1 MDRLVA
7 PARQRHAA
15 PLTAMGRHILILNER
30 DLEHP
35 MAGGAEIH
43 LFEVFGR
50 LAAAGDRVTMLC
62 AGFRGG
68 ARETVLAGVTV
79 RRLGRTRYG
88 YYPRVVAACRRYLAA
103 ERPDVLVEAHNKL
116 PFLSPLYTRVA
127 RLVIVHHLFGATA
140 FRQVPLPVALAVIA
154 AEALVPRLY
163 RGVLFVAIS
172 ESSRDDMIRRGLA
185 PETVRV
191 VPCGV
196 DHSRYRVGDG
206 RRPETPL
213 AMFVGRIEAYKRL
226 DVLLR
231 ALGRVRNGGIEARLI
246 VVGTGA
252 SLQRC
257 QALARDLG
265 LATAVEF
272 TGFVAEERKIRLLQQ
287 AHVCVQP
294 SEKEG
299 WGLTVI
305 EANACGTP
313 VIAADAPGLR
323 DSVRHG
329 ETGLLV
335 PPGDAAAL
343 AAALARVLTDRA
355 LHAHL
360 CAGARA
366 WAGRFRWDTAAAA
379 ISDAVDA
386 ACGSAGDPRR
396 TATPDEELS
405 LSIRPSERG

>member
-1 MDRLVA
+1 
-7 PARQRHAA
+7 
-15 PLTAMGRHILILNER
+15 MGRHILILNER

-62 AGFRGG
+62 AGFDGG
-68 ARETVLAGVTV
+68 ARDTVLAGVTV

-88 YYPRVVAACRRYLAA
+88 YYPRVVAACRRYVAA

-116 PFLSPLYTRVA
+116 PFLSPLYTRIP
-127 RLVIVHHLFGATA
+127 RLVIVHHLFGRTA
-140 FRQVPLPVALAVIA
+140 FRQVPVPVALAVVA

-163 RGVLFVAIS
+163 RGVPFVAIS
-172 ESSRDDMIRRGLA
+172 ESSRQDMVRRGLA
-185 PETVRV
+185 PESVRV

-196 DHSRYRVGDG
+196 DHTRYRLGDG
-206 RRPETPL
+206 QRATTPL
-213 AMFVGRIEAYKRL
+213 VVFVGRIEAYKRL

-231 ALGRVRNGGIEARLI
+231 AVRQVRDGGVDVRLI

-252 SLQRC
+252 DLPRSR
-257 QALARDLG
+257 ALARVLG
-265 LATAVEF
+265 LEGPVEF
-272 TGFVAEERKIRLLQQ
+272 MGFVAEQDKVRLLQQ
-287 AHVCVQP
+287 AQVCVQP

-313 VIAADAPGLR
+313 VIAADVPGLR

-335 PPGDAAAL
+335 SPGDVSGL
-343 AAALARVLTDRA
+343 ATALARVLTDPA
-355 LHAHL
+355 LHARL

-366 WAGRFRWDTAAAA
+366 WAERFRWEGAAAA
-379 ISDAVDA
+379 IGDAVDA
-386 ACGSAGDPRR
+386 ACGRAGESHG
-396 TATPDEELS
+396 TATGAELS
-405 LSIRPSERG
+405 VSIRPTGRG